1 MDEAETMSEPA
12 VEPPPNDLYETDFY
26 AWTQQQ
32 AQLLREQRWADLDLE
47 NVAEEIETLGRS
59 DKRQIENRLEILIAH
74 LLKWKYQ
81 PGRRSASWTSTITQ
95 QRLRIKGLLKESPSL
110 KRYPGK
116 VFLDQYLGARLA
128 ASKDTGIAFD
138 LFPEECPFTIEE
150 VLNVDF
156 FPEEPGHI
164 GTKK

>member
-1 MDEAETMSEPA
+1 MDDCETMSKPA
-12 VEPPPNDLYETDFY
+12 VKAPPNDLYETDFY
-26 AWTQQQ
+26 TWTQQQ
-32 AQLLREQRWADLDLE
+32 ARLLRERRWADLDLE

-59 DKRQIENRLEILIAH
+59 DKRQIESRLEILIAH

-95 QRLRIKGLLKESPSL
+95 QRLKIKGLVEESPSL
-110 KRYPGK
+110 ERYPGK
-116 VFLDQYLGARLA
+116 VFLDQYLGARIE

-150 VLNVDF
+150 ILDVDF

-164 GTKK
+164 GAKE

>member
-1 MDEAETMSEPA
+1 MTKTGLK
-12 VEPPPNDLYETDFY
+12 PPPNELYQTDFY

-32 AQLLREQRWADLDLE
+32 ARLLRERRWDDVDLE

-59 DKRQIENRLEILIAH
+59 DKRQIESRLVILIAH

-81 PGRRSASWTSTITQ
+81 PGGRSVSWTSTITQ

-116 VFLDQYLGARLA
+116 VFLDQYLEARLE
-128 ASKDTGIAFD
+128 ASKETGIAFD
-138 LFPEECPFTIEE
+138 LFPKECPFTIEE
-150 VLNVDF
+150 ILDVDF

-164 GTKK
+164 GTK

>member
-1 MDEAETMSEPA
+1 MDEAETMSKPA

-32 AQLLREQRWADLDLE
+32 ARLLRERRWVDLDLE

-110 KRYPGK
+110 KRYRGK
-116 VFLDQYLGARLA
+116 VFLDQYLGARLE

>member
-1 MDEAETMSEPA
+1 MDEAETMSKPA
-12 VEPPPNDLYETDFY
+12 VKPPPSDLYETDFY

-32 AQLLREQRWADLDLE
+32 AELLRERRWADLDLE

-59 DKRQIENRLEILIAH
+59 DKRQIESRLEILIAH

-81 PGRRSASWTSTITQ
+81 PGRRSGSWTSTITQ

-116 VFLDQYLGARLA
+116 VFLDQYLGARLE
-128 ASKDTGIAFD
+128 ASKDTGMAFD

-150 VLNVDF
+150 ILDVDF